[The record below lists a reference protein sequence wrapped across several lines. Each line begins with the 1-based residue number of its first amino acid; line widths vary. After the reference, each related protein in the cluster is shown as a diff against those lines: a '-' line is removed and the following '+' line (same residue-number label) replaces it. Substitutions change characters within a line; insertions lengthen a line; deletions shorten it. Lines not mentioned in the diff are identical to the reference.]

1 MFKRLLM
8 ASVAV
13 VVALGGAGNA
23 SAQDT
28 VQRTG
33 SLPRAPSYTSLTT
46 AIGAIAAATERINTR
61 VVTAADIRVVNA
73 VTVIG
78 SENDEAIRKALEQ
91 SMDQLILMRSA
102 IAKNQVYVT
111 ALSAHQDKPEARDVI
126 AVDILATGDVLV
138 YFRKGNVK
146 KG

>member
-1 MFKRLLM
+1 MFKRFLT

-13 VVALGGAGNA
+13 VLALGSSGIA

-28 VQRTG
+28 VQRAG
-33 SLPRAPSYTSLTT
+33 SVPRAASYSSLTT
-46 AIGAIAAATERINTR
+46 ALGAIAAATERINTR
-61 VVTAADIRVVNA
+61 VVTAADIRVVDA

-78 SENDEAIRKALEQ
+78 SENDEAVRKALEQ
-91 SMDQLILMRSA
+91 SVDQLMLMRSA

-111 ALSAHQDKPEARDVI
+111 ALSAHKDKPEARDVI

-138 YFRKGNVK
+138 YFRKGNAK